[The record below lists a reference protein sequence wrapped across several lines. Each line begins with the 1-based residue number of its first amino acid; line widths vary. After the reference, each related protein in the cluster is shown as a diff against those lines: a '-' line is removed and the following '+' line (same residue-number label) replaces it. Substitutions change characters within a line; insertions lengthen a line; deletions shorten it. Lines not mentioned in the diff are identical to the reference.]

1 MPNYDNHAIHA
12 WQVGLLLRI
21 LALVLILLATMV
33 LGIGERS
40 AWLTF
45 VSLAVAGASVY
56 FNDLTGMIRLRQRT
70 ANLAALAVMAGS
82 AVYASFH
89 DRHGQMLA
97 VADMQ
102 SYLEYVLLFQPR
114 TPRVYWQ
121 LALLSLG
128 QVAIASTLVPGP
140 MFGAVL
146 LAYLL
151 VGTILF
157 VLLLLDR
164 GSSCY
169 DLAQVRTLRP
179 PRGTT
184 GTAADARSAGRCPCS
199 RATRRQLICGRS
211 SWDRGSRALLLMEGR
226 RPW

>member
-1 MPNYDNHAIHA
+1 
-12 WQVGLLLRI
+12 
-21 LALVLILLATMV
+21 
-33 LGIGERS
+33 
-40 AWLTF
+40 
-45 VSLAVAGASVY
+45 
-56 FNDLTGMIRLRQRT
+56 
-70 ANLAALAVMAGS
+70 MAGS

-140 MFGAVL
+140 VFGAVL

-157 VLLLLDR
+157 ALLLLDR
-164 GSSCY
+164 ESSCY
-169 DLAQVRTLRP
+169 DLAQVRTFAPRAGRRVRP
-179 PRGTT
+179 PTPVRPE
-184 GTAADARSAGRCPCS
+184 CPCS
-199 RATRRQLICGRS
+199 RATRRRWICGRS
-211 SWDRGSRALLLMEGR
+211 SGACCSRR
-226 RPW
+226 C